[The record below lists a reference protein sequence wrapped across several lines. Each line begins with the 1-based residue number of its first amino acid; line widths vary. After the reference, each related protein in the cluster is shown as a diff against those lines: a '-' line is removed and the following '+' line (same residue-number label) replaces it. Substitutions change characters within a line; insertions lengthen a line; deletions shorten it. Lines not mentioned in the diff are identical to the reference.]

1 MPASVAQQLVLMLVQ
16 GIFVG
21 ALLVAS
27 FRLRRT
33 FGLALVYIVFGV
45 IFQYANLLAGSV
57 YIPLSSWLVVSP
69 GSVVLFPAV
78 LFLVLFVY
86 LSEDAVE
93 ARKLIYGVAIANVV
107 FLPLG
112 LLVDVQLQSPQAI
125 NPFHIAPDLFGV
137 QPRIV
142 ASSAVVLFLDT
153 LLVCLLYEWISR
165 YTRSIF
171 VRVWVSLT
179 LTLYFDSVAFA
190 TAAFAGSSA
199 YVDIMLSQLAGKT
212 VAALVYS
219 IVLATYLRYF
229 NVTDSVVAGE
239 GRALG
244 EMFRLL
250 TYRQRYEEL
259 QKIVVRDALTNVYNR
274 GFFDEAIDKY
284 VAMSKRSGR
293 PICMM
298 MLDVDHFKRVNDTY
312 GHAEGD
318 KVLKLIAGS
327 ITSTLR
333 VSDYVCRYGGEE
345 FAVLLPQTDLEQAV
359 KLAERVVAE
368 LPAALSSGWRGAG
381 QMEVTVTIGVAE
393 FPREA
398 SDGAELVRVADRRL
412 YAGKAAGR
420 NRVNAGDAAARESR
434 LTASGS

>member
-1 MPASVAQQLVLMLVQ
+1 MLSSAAQQLALMLVQ
-16 GIFVG
+16 GVFVG
-21 ALLVAS
+21 ALLVAA

-33 FGLALVYIVFGV
+33 FGQALVYIVFGV

-57 YIPLSSWLVVSP
+57 YIPLSPWLVVSP

-112 LLVDVQLQSPQAI
+112 LLVALQLQSPAVI
-125 NPFHIAPDLFGV
+125 NPFHVPPELFGV

-142 ASSAVVLFLDT
+142 VSSAVVLFLDT
-153 LLVCLLYEWISR
+153 LLVCLLYEWVSR

-171 VRVWVSLT
+171 LRVWVSLT
-179 LTLYFDSVAFA
+179 LTLCFDSIAFA
-190 TAAFAGSSA
+190 TAAFAGSPS

-212 VAALVYS
+212 IAAIVYS
-219 IVLATYLRYF
+219 VLLATYLRYF
-229 NVTDSVVAGE
+229 SVAESTIVGE
-239 GRALG
+239 GRALTT
-244 EMFRLL
+244 MFRLL

-259 QKIVVRDALTNVYNR
+259 QKMVVRDALTNVYNR
-274 GFFDEAIDKY
+274 GFFDEAIEKY

-293 PICMM
+293 PISLIMV
-298 MLDVDHFKRVNDTY
+298 DVDHFKRVNDTY

-318 KVLKLIAGS
+318 KVLKLIGAS
-327 ITSTLR
+327 MTSTLR

-345 FAVLLPQTDLEQAV
+345 FAILLPQTDLGQAAG
-359 KLAERVVAE
+359 LAERLVAD
-368 LPAALSSGWRGAG
+368 LPGTLSSGWRGAG
-381 QMEVTVTIGVAE
+381 SMPVTVTAGVAE
-393 FPREA
+393 CPREA
-398 SDGAELVRVADRRL
+398 ADGAELVRLADRRL
-412 YAGKAAGR
+412 YAGKSAGR
-420 NRVNAGDAAARESR
+420 NCVIAAHHPVRAARFP
-434 LTASGS
+434 AVG

>member
-1 MPASVAQQLVLMLVQ
+1 MFSPYVAQQLLLMIVQ
-16 GIFVG
+16 AVFVG
-21 ALLVAS
+21 ALLVAA

-45 IFQYANLLAGSV
+45 IFQYANLLAGTV
-57 YIPLSSWLVVSP
+57 YVPLSSWLVVSP
-69 GSVVLFPAV
+69 GSVVLFPAI

-107 FLPLG
+107 FIPLG
-112 LLVDVQLQSPQAI
+112 LIVAQQLQSPQVI
-125 NPFHIAPDLFGV
+125 NPFHLSAGIFTV

-142 ASSAVVLFLDT
+142 LSSAVVLFIDT
-153 LLVCLLYEWISR
+153 LIVCLLYEWVSR

-171 VRVWVSLT
+171 LRVFVSLAV
-179 LTLYFDSVAFA
+179 TLYFDSVAF
-190 TAAFAGSSA
+190 TTLAFANSPP
-199 YVDIMLSQLAGKT
+199 YLNIMLSQLIGKT
-212 VAALVYS
+212 LAALIYS
-219 IVLATYLRYF
+219 VILATYLRYF
-229 NVTDSVVAGE
+229 NEAESMVVGE

-244 EMFRLL
+244 EMFRVL

-259 QKIVVRDALTNVYNR
+259 QKIVVRDALTNLYNR

-284 VAMSKRSGR
+284 VAMAKRSGR

-298 MLDVDHFKRVNDTY
+298 MVDVDYFKRVNDTY

-318 KVLKLIAGS
+318 LVLQLIAAAIVS
-327 ITSTLR
+327 SLR

-345 FAVLLPQTDLEQAV
+345 FGILLPQTELAQAKV
-359 KLAERVVAE
+359 LAERIVEE
-368 LPAALSSGWRGAG
+368 LPRTLSTGWRGAEA
-381 QMEVTVTIGVAE
+381 MKITVTIGVAE
-393 FPREA
+393 CPLEA
-398 SDGAELVRVADRRL
+398 TDGVDLVRIADRRL

-420 NRVNAGDAAARESR
+420 NRAVVTG
-434 LTASGS
+434 

>member
-1 MPASVAQQLVLMLVQ
+1 MLGQ
-16 GIFVG
+16 GVFVG
-21 ALLVAS
+21 ALLMAS

-45 IFQYANLLAGSV
+45 IFQYSNLLAGSV

-69 GSVVLFPAV
+69 GSVVLFPAI

-86 LSEDAVE
+86 LSDDAVE

-112 LLVDVQLQSPQAI
+112 LLVAVQLQSPQVI

-142 ASSAVVLFLDT
+142 ASSGVVLFLDT
-153 LLVCLLYEWISR
+153 LLVCLLYEWVSR
-165 YTRSIF
+165 YTRSLF
-171 VRVWVSLT
+171 LRVWISLT
-179 LTLYFDSVAFA
+179 LTLYFDSIAFA
-190 TAAFAGSSA
+190 TAAFAGSPE

-212 VAALVYS
+212 VAGLVYS
-219 IVLATYLRYF
+219 VVLATYLRYF
-229 NVTDSVVAGE
+229 NVSESVVVGE

-244 EMFRLL
+244 TMFRVL

-259 QKIVVRDALTNVYNR
+259 QKIAVRDPLTNVYNR
-274 GFFDEAIDKY
+274 GFFDEAIEKY

-298 MLDVDHFKRVNDTY
+298 MLDVDYFKRVNDTY

-318 KVLKLIAGS
+318 KVLQLIAGS
-327 ITSTLR
+327 IQSTLR

-345 FAVLLPQTDLEQAV
+345 FAVLLPQTDLDQAV

-368 LPAALSSGWRGAG
+368 LPVALSTGWRGAG
-381 QMEVTVTIGVAE
+381 VMEVTVTIGVAE
-393 FPREA
+393 YPREA
-398 SDGAELVRVADRRL
+398 ADGAELMRVADRRL

-420 NRVNAGDAAARESR
+420 NRVAAAD
-434 LTASGS
+434 ASPRAPRVPAAG

>member
-1 MPASVAQQLVLMLVQ
+1 MPVAVVGQLLLMVVQSV
-16 GIFVG
+16 FVG

-86 LSEDAVE
+86 LSDDAVE

-112 LLVDVQLQSPQAI
+112 LLIAVQLQSPQVI
-125 NPFHIAPDLFGV
+125 NPFHLSPDLFGV

-142 ASSAVVLFLDT
+142 VSSAVVLFIDT
-153 LLVCLLYEWISR
+153 LIVCLLYEFVSR

-171 VRVWVSLT
+171 LRVYLSLT
-179 LTLYFDSVAFA
+179 LTLWFDSVAFA
-190 TAAFAGSSA
+190 TAAFAGSPE
-199 YVDIMLSQLAGKT
+199 YVNIMLSQLAGKT
-212 VAALVYS
+212 LAALVYS

-229 NVTDSVVAGE
+229 NVAESMVVGE

-244 EMFRLL
+244 AMFRVL

-274 GFFDEAIDKY
+274 GFFDEAIEKY

-298 MLDVDHFKRVNDTY
+298 MVDVDFFKRVNDTF

-318 KVLKLIAGS
+318 RVLQLIAAS
-327 ITSTLR
+327 ISASLR

-345 FAVLLPQTDLEQAV
+345 FAILLPQTELAQAAV
-359 KLAERVVAE
+359 LAERIVAE
-368 LPAALSSGWRGAG
+368 LPRALATGWRGAEA
-381 QMEVTVTIGVAE
+381 MKITVTIGVAE
-393 FPREA
+393 FPLEA
-398 SDGAELVRVADRRL
+398 GDGAGLVRVADRRL

-420 NRVNAGDAAARESR
+420 NRVAATDYPA
-434 LTASGS
+434 LAITLPAPG

>member
-1 MPASVAQQLVLMLVQ
+1 V
-16 GIFVG
+16 
-21 ALLVAS
+21 
-27 FRLRRT
+27 
-33 FGLALVYIVFGV
+33 
-45 IFQYANLLAGSV
+45 
-57 YIPLSSWLVVSP
+57 
-69 GSVVLFPAV
+69 
-78 LFLVLFVY
+78 
-86 LSEDAVE
+86 
-93 ARKLIYGVAIANVV
+93 
-107 FLPLG
+107 
-112 LLVDVQLQSPQAI
+112 I
-125 NPFHIAPDLFGV
+125 NPFHVMPDLFEV

-142 ASSAVVLFLDT
+142 VSSGVVLFIDT
-153 LLVCLLYEWISR
+153 LIVVLLYEWVSR

-171 VRVWVSLT
+171 LRVWGSLT
-179 LTLYFDSVAFA
+179 LTLYFDSIAFA
-190 TAAFAGSSA
+190 TAAFAGSPA

-219 IVLATYLRYF
+219 VVLVMYLHYF
-229 NVTDSVVAGE
+229 NVAESMVVGE

-244 EMFRLL
+244 TMFRVL

-259 QKIVVRDALTNVYNR
+259 QKVVVRDALTNVYNR
-274 GFFDEAIDKY
+274 GFFDEAIEKY

-298 MLDVDHFKRVNDTY
+298 MVDVDFFKRVNDTY

-318 KVLKLIAGS
+318 RVLQLIAGS
-327 ITSTLR
+327 IQSTLR

-345 FAVLLPQTDLEQAV
+345 FAILLPQTDLDQAV

-381 QMEVTVTIGVAE
+381 AMDVTVTVGVAE

-398 SDGAELVRVADRRL
+398 ADGAELVRVADRRL

-420 NRVNAGDAAARESR
+420 NRVAAA
-434 LTASGS
+434 AG

>member
-1 MPASVAQQLVLMLVQ
+1 MVVQ
-16 GIFVG
+16 GFFVG
-21 ALLVAS
+21 ALLVTA

-57 YIPLSSWLVVSP
+57 YVQLAPWLIVSP
-69 GSVVLFPAV
+69 GSVVLFPAI

-86 LSEDAVE
+86 LSDDAVE
-93 ARKLIYGVAIANVV
+93 ARKLIYGVAIANII

-112 LLVDVQLQSPQAI
+112 LLIGQQLQSPSTI
-125 NPFHIAPDLFGV
+125 NPYHLSPGIFAA

-142 ASSAVVLFLDT
+142 ISSAVVLLADT
-153 LLVCLLYEWISR
+153 FLVCLLYEVVSR

-171 VRVWVSLT
+171 LRVYLSLT
-179 LTLYFDSVAFA
+179 ATLYFDSFAFV
-190 TAAFAGSSA
+190 TASFAGTPA
-199 YVDIMLSQLAGKT
+199 YADILLSQLAGKT

-229 NVTDSVVAGE
+229 NVTESMVVGE

-244 EMFRLL
+244 AMFRVL

-274 GFFDEAIDKY
+274 GFFDEAIEKY

-298 MLDVDHFKRVNDTY
+298 MLDIDYFKRVNDTY
-312 GHAEGD
+312 GHTEGD
-318 KVLKLIAGS
+318 LVLQLIAAA
-327 ITSTLR
+327 ITSSLR

-345 FAVLLPQTDLEQAV
+345 FAVLLPQTDLSQATT
-359 KLAERVVAE
+359 LAERIVAE
-368 LPAALSSGWRGAG
+368 LPKALSTGWRGAG
-381 QMEVTVTIGVAE
+381 TMPITVTIGVAE
-393 FPREA
+393 FPSEA
-398 SDGAELVRVADRRL
+398 ADGAELVRVADRRL
-412 YAGKAAGR
+412 YAAKAAGR
-420 NRVNAGDAAARESR
+420 NRAAAVDYPN
-434 LTASGS
+434 LAATLPASG

>member
-1 MPASVAQQLVLMLVQ
+1 MPANVVQQLLLMLGQ
-16 GIFVG
+16 GVFVG
-21 ALLVAS
+21 ALLIVS

-45 IFQYANLLAGSV
+45 IFQYSNLLAGSV

-69 GSVVLFPAV
+69 GSVVLFPAI

-86 LSEDAVE
+86 LSDDAVE

-112 LLVDVQLQSPQAI
+112 LLVAVQLQSPQVI
-125 NPFHIAPDLFGV
+125 NPFHIAPDLFAV

-142 ASSAVVLFLDT
+142 VSSGVVLFLDT
-153 LLVCLLYEWISR
+153 LLVCLLYEWVSR
-165 YTRSIF
+165 YTRSLF
-171 VRVWVSLT
+171 LRVWISLT
-179 LTLYFDSVAFA
+179 LTLYFDSIAFA
-190 TAAFAGSSA
+190 TAAFAGSPE

-219 IVLATYLRYF
+219 VVLATYLRYF
-229 NVTDSVVAGE
+229 NVSESMVVGE

-244 EMFRLL
+244 TMFRVL

-274 GFFDEAIDKY
+274 GFFDEAIEKY

-312 GHAEGD
+312 GHTEGD
-318 KVLKLIAGS
+318 RVLQLIAGS
-327 ITSTLR
+327 IQSTLR

-345 FAVLLPQTDLEQAV
+345 FAVLLPQTDLDQAV
-359 KLAERVVAE
+359 KLAQRVVAE
-368 LPAALSSGWRGAG
+368 LPGALSTGWRGAG
-381 QMEVTVTIGVAE
+381 VMDVTVTIGVAE
-393 FPREA
+393 YPREA
-398 SDGAELVRVADRRL
+398 TDGADLVRVADRRL

-420 NRVNAGDAAARESR
+420 NRVEAA
-434 LTASGS
+434 

>member
-1 MPASVAQQLVLMLVQ
+1 MFSPYVAQQLLLMVVQ
-16 GIFVG
+16 AVFVG
-21 ALLVAS
+21 ALLVAA

-45 IFQYANLLAGSV
+45 IFQYANLLAGTV

-69 GSVVLFPAV
+69 GSVVLFPAI

-93 ARKLIYGVAIANVV
+93 ARKLIYGVAIANLV
-107 FLPLG
+107 FIPLG
-112 LLVDVQLQSPQAI
+112 LIVAQQLQSAQVI
-125 NPFHIAPDLFGV
+125 NPFHLSADIFTI

-142 ASSAVVLFLDT
+142 FSSAVVLFIDT
-153 LLVCLLYEWISR
+153 LIVCLLYEWVSR
-165 YTRSIF
+165 YTRSVF
-171 VRVWVSLT
+171 LRVFLSLAVT
-179 LTLYFDSVAFA
+179 LCFDSVAFA
-190 TAAFAGSSA
+190 TLAFAGSPP
-199 YVDIMLSQLAGKT
+199 YLDIMLSQIAGKT
-212 VAALVYS
+212 VAALIYS

-229 NVTDSVVAGE
+229 NVAESMVVGE

-244 EMFRLL
+244 EMFRVL

-274 GFFDEAIDKY
+274 GFFDEAIEKY

-298 MLDVDHFKRVNDTY
+298 MVDVDYFKRVNDTY

-318 KVLKLIAGS
+318 LVLHLIAEAIVAS
-327 ITSTLR
+327 LR

-345 FAVLLPQTDLEQAV
+345 FAILLPQTELAQAKV
-359 KLAERVVAE
+359 LAERIVDEV
-368 LPAALSSGWRGAG
+368 PRALSTDWRGAEA
-381 QMEVTVTIGVAE
+381 MKITVTIGVAE
-393 FPREA
+393 CPLEA
-398 SDGAELVRVADRRL
+398 AGGVELVRVADRRL

-420 NRVNAGDAAARESR
+420 NRVAVTG
-434 LTASGS
+434 